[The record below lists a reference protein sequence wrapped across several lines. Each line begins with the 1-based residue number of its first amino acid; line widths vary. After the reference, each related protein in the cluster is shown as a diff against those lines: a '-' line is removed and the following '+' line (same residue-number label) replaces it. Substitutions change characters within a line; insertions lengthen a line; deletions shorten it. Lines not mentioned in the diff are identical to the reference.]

1 MNIPGFVS
9 VFMVFQDGFN
19 AIFVQVKTNNMDA
32 QTRIEELTDLLNY
45 YNDKYYQ
52 EAVSEISDFEFDQL
66 LKELERLES
75 EYPEFR
81 LPDSPTQRVG
91 GGITRNFAT
100 VKHKFPMLSLSNTY
114 SEDEL
119 REWDGRVRKGL
130 NGEPYEYICEIK
142 FDGISLSIAY
152 DQGVLAR
159 GVTRGDGV
167 QGDDITTNV
176 KTIRTLPLNV
186 KRFRERLGDSF
197 EVRGEGFM
205 PNGVFR
211 EINAGKQ
218 ARGEALLAN
227 PRNAAA
233 GTFKLQDSAVVAAR
247 KLNCFVYEYMSD
259 REMFSTH
266 EESLT
271 ALKAAGFN
279 VSDSWEKVNDIEGVI
294 AYIHRWEQR
303 RHDLVCATDGI
314 VVKVNR
320 YDQRSELGFTAK
332 SPRWAIAYKY
342 KAESKSTRL
351 VGVTFQV
358 GRTGAVTPVAE
369 LEPVELSMTTV
380 KRATLHN
387 EDEIERLGLALGD
400 YVFVEKAGEII
411 PKVTGVD
418 PSHPN
423 PQRELIRF
431 PDTCPACG
439 SALYR
444 NEGEAAWYCPNT
456 EACLPQIRGAIEHF
470 IQRKAMDIDSLG
482 EGKIDILLENGL
494 ISDAADLYFLTFDQL
509 LGLEKVHVDEESGK
523 ERKVSFKE
531 KTVRNILEG
540 IEKSKTEP
548 FAKVLFGM
556 GIRFVGET
564 TAQKLAQYFKH
575 IDRLEAA
582 GYEELLAVPDVGE
595 KVAQSIHDFFGA
607 ARNRLFLDKLKA
619 AGVNLEAEDLITDQE
634 SNRLEGLTLLY
645 TGTFAHFSRE
655 EIERKIEANGGR
667 LVSGVSKKLDYLIV
681 GEGAGP
687 SKLKKA
693 SDLGVKMLSE
703 DEFVAMIT

>member
-1 MNIPGFVS
+1 
-9 VFMVFQDGFN
+9 
-19 AIFVQVKTNNMDA
+19 MDA
-32 QTRIEELTDLLNY
+32 QARIKELTDLLNY
-45 YNDKYYQ
+45 YNDRYYQ
-52 EAVSEISDFEFDQL
+52 DAVSEISDFEFDRL
-66 LKELERLES
+66 LKELEKLEN
-75 EYPEFR
+75 ENPVFR

-114 SEDEL
+114 SEEEI
-119 REWDGRVRKGL
+119 REWDARVRKGL
-130 NGEPYEYICEIK
+130 NQEPYEYICEIK
-142 FDGISLSIAY
+142 FDGISLSVAY
-152 DQGVLAR
+152 ENGILTR

-167 QGDDITTNV
+167 QGDDISPNV
-176 KTIRTLPLNV
+176 KTIRSLPLNV
-186 KRFRERLGDSF
+186 RKFGDRLGSTF

-205 PNGVFR
+205 SNEVFR
-211 EINAGKQ
+211 EINASKLEK
-218 ARGEALLAN
+218 GEPLLAN

-233 GTFKLQDSAVVAAR
+233 GTFKLQDSGVVASR
-247 KLNCFVYEYMSD
+247 RLDCFIYQYISD
-259 REMFSTH
+259 QEAFTTH
-266 EESLT
+266 EESLK

-279 VSDSWEKVNDIEGVI
+279 VSDSWEKVEDIEGVI
-294 AYIHRWEQR
+294 AYIHQWEHR
-303 RHDLVCATDGI
+303 RHELGCATDGI

-320 YDQRSELGFTAK
+320 YDQREELGFTAK

-351 VGVTFQV
+351 LGVTFQV

-387 EDEIERLGLALGD
+387 ADEIERLGLAIGD

-418 PSHPN
+418 PGQPN
-423 PQRELIRF
+423 PDRRLIVF

-439 SALYR
+439 SALHR
-444 NEGEAAWYCPNT
+444 TEGEAAWYCPNT
-456 EACLPQIRGAIEHF
+456 EGCPPQIKGTIEHF

-494 ISDAADLYFLTFDQL
+494 IGDSADLYSLTFDQL
-509 LGLEKVHVDEESGK
+509 LGLEKVHLDEETGK

-531 KTVRNILEG
+531 KTVQNILEG
-540 IEKSKTEP
+540 IEKSKSEP

-556 GIRFVGET
+556 GIRFVGEP
-564 TAQKLAQYFKH
+564 TAQKLAQYFRH
-575 IDRLEAA
+575 IDALIAA
-582 GYEELLAVPDVGE
+582 SYEELMAVPDVGE
-595 KVAQSIHDFFGA
+595 KVAQSIHDYF
-607 ARNRLFLDKLKA
+607 RSEKNLRFLEKLKA
-619 AGVNLEAEDLITDQE
+619 AGVTLQAGNIVMEKEG
-634 SNRLEGLTLLY
+634 NGLEGLTLLY
-645 TGTFAHFSRE
+645 TGTFTHFSRE
-655 EIERKIEANGGR
+655 EIEKKIEANGGR
-667 LVSGVSKKLDYLIV
+667 LVSGVSKKLDYLVV

-693 SDLGVKMLSE
+693 ADLGVKTIGE
-703 DEFVAMIT
+703 EEFIAMIGASGENAGNEGLADNPG

>member
-1 MNIPGFVS
+1 
-9 VFMVFQDGFN
+9 
-19 AIFVQVKTNNMDA
+19 MDTQA
-32 QTRIEELTDLLNY
+32 RIKELTDLLNY
-45 YNDKYYQ
+45 YNDRYYQ
-52 EAVSEISDFEFDQL
+52 DAVSEISDFEFDGL
-66 LKELERLES
+66 LKELERLEN
-75 EYPEFR
+75 ENPVFR

-114 SEDEL
+114 SEEEL
-119 REWDGRVRKGL
+119 REWDSRVRKGL
-130 NGEPYEYICEIK
+130 NGEPYEYICEVK
-142 FDGISLSIAY
+142 FDGISLSVAY
-152 DQGVLAR
+152 EDGILAR

-167 QGDDITTNV
+167 QGDDISPNV
-176 KTIRTLPLNV
+176 KTIRSLPLNV
-186 KRFRERLGDSF
+186 RKFEGLLGRTF

-205 PNGVFR
+205 SNEVFR
-211 EINAGKQ
+211 EINASKQ
-218 ARGEALLAN
+218 EKGEPLLAN

-233 GTFKLQDSAVVAAR
+233 GTFKLQDSAVVASR
-247 KLNCFVYEYMSD
+247 RLDCFIYQYISD
-259 REMFSTH
+259 SEGFATH
-266 EESLT
+266 EESLK
-271 ALKAAGFN
+271 ALRSAGFN
-279 VSDSWEKVNDIEGVI
+279 VSDSWEKVTDIDAVI
-294 AYIHRWEQR
+294 TYIHQWEHK
-303 RHDLVCATDGI
+303 RHHLGCATDGI

-320 YDQRSELGFTAK
+320 YDQREELGFTAK

-351 VGVTFQV
+351 LGVTFQV

-387 EDEIERLGLALGD
+387 ADEIERLGLAIGD
-400 YVFVEKAGEII
+400 HVFVEKAGEII

-418 PSHPN
+418 YSQPN
-423 PQRELIRF
+423 PDRELIGF
-431 PDTCPACG
+431 PAECPACG

-456 EACLPQIRGAIEHF
+456 EACPPQIRGTIEHF

-494 ISDAADLYFLTFDQL
+494 IGDAADLYSLTFDQL
-509 LGLEKVHVDEESGK
+509 LGLEKVHIDEETGR

-531 KTVRNILEG
+531 KTVQNILEG
-540 IEKSKTEP
+540 IEKSKSEP

-575 IDRLEAA
+575 IDSLNAA
-582 GYEELLAVPDVGE
+582 GYEELIGVPDVGE
-595 KVAQSIHDFFGA
+595 KVAQSIHDYF
-607 ARNRLFLDKLKA
+607 RSEKNQWFLEKLKA
-619 AGVNLEAEDLITDQE
+619 AGVTLEAENIVTE
-634 SNRLEGLTLLY
+634 KEGNSLEGLTLLY
-645 TGTFAHFSRE
+645 TGTFEYFTRE
-655 EIERKIEANGGR
+655 EIEKKIEANGGR
-667 LVSGVSKKLDYLIV
+667 LVSGVSKKLNYLIV

-693 SDLGVKMLSE
+693 ADLGVKTISE
-703 DEFVAMIT
+703 QEFMTMII

>member
-1 MNIPGFVS
+1 
-9 VFMVFQDGFN
+9 
-19 AIFVQVKTNNMDA
+19 MDI
-32 QTRIEELTDLLNY
+32 QTRIQELTDLLNY

-52 EAVSEISDFEFDQL
+52 EAVSEISDYEFDQL
-66 LKELERLES
+66 LKELEKLEA
-75 EYPEFR
+75 ENLDLR

-100 VKHKFPMLSLSNTY
+100 VRHNFPMLSLSNTY
-114 SEDEL
+114 SEEEL
-119 REWDGRVRKGL
+119 REWDSRVKKGL
-130 NGEPYEYICEIK
+130 NGEVYEYICEIK

-152 DQGVLAR
+152 EDGILAR

-167 QGDDITTNV
+167 QGDDISANV
-176 KTIRTLPLNV
+176 KTIRSLPLNV
-186 KRFRERLGDSF
+186 RKFHDLLGPAF

-205 PNGVFR
+205 PNEVFR
-211 EINAGKQ
+211 EINARKEEN
-218 ARGEALLAN
+218 GEALLAN

-233 GTFKLQDSAVVAAR
+233 GTFKLQDSAVVASR
-247 KLNCFVYEYMSD
+247 RLDCFVYQFISGNEK
-259 REMFSTH
+259 FSTH
-266 EESLT
+266 EESLK
-271 ALKAAGFN
+271 ALKSAGFN
-279 VSDSWEKVNDIEGVI
+279 VSDSWEKVSDIEGVI
-294 AYIHRWEQR
+294 AYIREWEEN
-303 RHDLVCATDGI
+303 RHGLVCATDGI

-320 YDQRSELGFTAK
+320 YDQREELGFTAK

-351 VGVTFQV
+351 LGVTFQV

-387 EDEIERLGLALGD
+387 ADEIERLGLAVGD

-418 PSHPN
+418 TGRPN
-423 PQRELIRF
+423 PHRELIRF
-431 PDTCPACG
+431 PEYCPACG
-439 SALYR
+439 STLHR

-456 EACLPQIRGAIEHF
+456 DACLPQIKGAIEHF
-470 IQRKAMDIDSLG
+470 IQRKAMDIESLG

-494 ISDAADLYFLTFDQL
+494 ICDAADLYSLEFDGL
-509 LGLEKVHVDEESGK
+509 LGLEKVHVDEETGR

-540 IEKSKTEP
+540 IEKSKSEP
-548 FAKVLFGM
+548 FSKVLFGM

-575 IDRLEAA
+575 IDALKSA
-582 GYEELLAVPDVGE
+582 GYEELMAVPDVGE
-595 KVAQSIHDFFGA
+595 KVAQSIHDYFGSEK
-607 ARNRLFLDKLKA
+607 NRAFLEKLRT
-619 AGVNLEAEDLITDQE
+619 AGVTLEAENIVTE
-634 SNRLEGLTLLY
+634 KEGNGLEGLTLLY
-645 TGTFAHFSRE
+645 TGTFEHFTRE
-655 EIERKIEANGGR
+655 EIEKKIEAHGGR

-693 SDLGVKMLSE
+693 ADLGVKTISE
-703 DEFVAMIT
+703 QEFMAMIG